1 MPLASLFLLE
11 KDGETVEEKKI
22 SVSLHEN
29 ESYIRKRCENCDDI
43 LIRPMR
49 LGEGHKVDCLM
60 VYIEVAVSNMMLD
73 DSAIGKMINHF
84 WEIPEEKI
92 LGIADVEELFSMEEV
107 FGAVL
112 SGNAVFFM
120 DGYDRA
126 MKISSKGY
134 PGLDVSEAETE
145 KVLRGSKEGFCDSV
159 KTNAALVR
167 KRIRDTRLKVEKQ
180 SIGVRVFGK
189 LFCFGLPL
197 KALFL
202 LALVL

>member
-1 MPLASLFLLE
+1 MLPENPRKKNKNRISGDIKRDATGISFLLE
-11 KDGETVEEKKI
+11 KDGEAVEEKKI

-92 LGIADVEELFSMEEV
+92 REFIRRNSLGIADEI
-107 FGAVL
+107 G
-112 SGNAVFFM
+112 
-120 DGYDRA
+120 RA
-126 MKISSKGY
+126 H
-134 PGLDVSEAETE
+134 V
-145 KVLRGSKEGFCDSV
+145 
-159 KTNAALVR
+159 
-167 KRIRDTRLKVEKQ
+167 
-180 SIGVRVFGK
+180 
-189 LFCFGLPL
+189 
-197 KALFL
+197 
-202 LALVL
+202 